1 MNSKDKKKIQEVVQK
16 EISKTISS
24 ISEYK
29 TLTQPISP
37 ENAIG
42 RVSRMD
48 AINNKSVIEVAL
60 RQAEKK
66 LENLKIVDKE
76 IGKKKFGICLRCSQ
90 KIPLARLLIIPETRK
105 CVSCA

>member
-1 MNSKDKKKIQEVVQK
+1 MNLKDKKKIQEVVQK
-16 EISKTISS
+16 EISKTMSS

-29 TLTQPISP
+29 ILTQPISP

-48 AINNKSVIEVAL
+48 AINNKSVTELAL

-66 LENLKIVDKE
+66 LENLRIVEKE
-76 IGKKKFGICLRCSQ
+76 IAKSFDSFAKQNWWTPAGILN
-90 KIPLARLLIIPETRK
+90 PLQH
-105 CVSCA
+105 